1 MTPACCCWP
10 CCWMRCP
17 RLMKTSAVWGHVG
30 CLPSVS
36 LSSVA
41 APAPLLASITV
52 IQIRNLTEQTIKGC
66 SSALGTTQSCLRRCG
81 LTQCAYTLTP
91 QTHQWMA
98 FLRSVFAEARAIKAQ
113 HTATSRKDRSL
124 SCYFPLNLEDFL
136 FSNGHKFLYS
146 FITKT
151 EKSTDCS
158 FPKSV
163 WAHDSQFS
171 HLYRSNVMLLH
182 YGQNYNPCND

>member
-113 HTATSRKDRSL
+113 HTATSRKDHCHATSL
-124 SCYFPLNLEDFL
+124 WTWRIFFFQMDTNFCTVSLQRLKKAQTVVFL
-136 FSNGHKFLYS
+136 SQSGHMTHS
-146 FITKT
+146 
-151 EKSTDCS
+151 
-158 FPKSV
+158 
-163 WAHDSQFS
+163 S
-171 HLYRSNVMLLH
+171 HTFT
-182 YGQNYNPCND
+182 GQM